1 MSPPPLLGETY
12 CFCPVCHK
20 FTHSYIL
27 IESSLKLCIL
37 AYYYMENRIL
47 LRNFDQTIFL
57 RVNTLYN
64 WRETCFSIKNNL
76 LIFSIFR
83 GALYQISSKS
93 IDPSYIF
100 FYIFTG
106 VLYEISS
113 ISINASYLLFSIFRG
128 TLCQIN
134 SMGIVGYMFCF
145 VDHTWNVFVL

>member
-1 MSPPPLLGETY
+1 MFFEQKQP
-12 CFCPVCHK
+12 
-20 FTHSYIL
+20 
-27 IESSLKLCIL
+27 
-37 AYYYMENRIL
+37 
-47 LRNFDQTIFL
+47 
-57 RVNTLYN
+57 
-64 WRETCFSIKNNL
+64 

-93 IDPSYIF
+93 IDHSYIF